1 MWHLQ
6 VEIVAFAI
14 HIQYAV
20 PSVLNLLS
28 QTEMLVDLISFMFNL
43 KRQDMIMPQLLKD
56 IVNTSFLG
64 ILRID

>member
-14 HIQYAV
+14 HIQYAA